1 MLAVVS
7 KVFSSVV
14 GVVVVCGAVSV
25 TAGFAVFARFLADF
39 LAFAFWGRRTTL
51 AFARAP
57 PFFAFFAFLAERLTD
72 FLTDFFLVL
81 FAAPRRAPL
90 LAPLRTA
97 FLLTFLLDFLLDFFP
112 DFFFVAMRHLQ
123 VSPRRVDSYRTF
135 AALFAVFDITRTA
148 GAGA

>member
-1 MLAVVS
+1 MLAVAS
-7 KVFSSVV
+7 KVFSSAA
-14 GVVVVCGAVSV
+14 GVVVCGTVSV
-25 TAGFAVFARFLADF
+25 TTGLAGLARFFADF
-39 LAFAFWGRRTTL
+39 LALAFCGRRTTL

-57 PFFAFFAFLAERLTD
+57 PFLAFFAFVAFLAERLTD
-72 FLTDFFLVL
+72 FFTDFFLVL
-81 FAAPRRAPL
+81 LLAPLRAPR

-97 FLLTFLLDFLLDFFP
+97 FLLAFLLDFFP